1 MTLKASPSPNLNCL
15 DWEENP
21 KKIMLNWKN
30 LVKEQPELFD
40 IIIVSLDE
48 NGLIDHRKWLIG
60 QYLQSDDKTFD
71 GVVIDFDKDGKDI
84 SIKSSKVKYWC
95 NLYEGGY
102 KLPLDHKQEDLPTY
116 YGAFRKLI
124 LSYEYRFL
132 AMAKLSKTA
141 AGKVYPLDL
150 YFDGIYNR
158 SLSLIHATLTL
169 LDNKNYMAA
178 ASIVRLHLDNF
189 LRLNAA
195 WLVEKP
201 HDFVVEVMDGKPIKD
216 IKDRKGK
223 KMVDGYLADEA
234 SEDYPWVK
242 EVYKKGSGFIHFS
255 GTHIFSHQKI
265 INKDER
271 TIGTYIGKGDWDNVT
286 DKSRIE
292 VLAVMIEIS
301 DCILKLAY
309 GWARTKMQENDLE
322 NFIKNESK

>member
-1 MTLKASPSPNLNCL
+1 
-15 DWEENP
+15 
-21 KKIMLNWKN
+21 MLNWKN
-30 LVKEQPELFD
+30 LKEKQPELFD
-40 IIIVSLDE
+40 IIIIALNEDDLTNHS
-48 NGLIDHRKWLIG
+48 KWLIG
-60 QYLQSDDKTFD
+60 QYLQSDDKSFY
-71 GVVIDFDKDGKDI
+71 GVVIDFDETGQDI
-84 SIKSSKVKYWC
+84 AIKYDRIKFWSS
-95 NLYEGGY
+95 LFEGGY
-102 KLPLDHKQEDLPTY
+102 QLPPEFKEEDLPMFY
-116 YGAFRKLI
+116 EAFRKLI
-124 LSYEYRFL
+124 LPYEYRFL

-158 SLSLIHATLTL
+158 ALSLTNATLTL
-169 LDNKNYMAA
+169 LDSKNYMAA

-195 WLVEKP
+195 WLVAKP
-201 HDFVVEVMDGKPIKD
+201 HDFVLEVMGGTPINK
-216 IKDRKGK
+216 IKDRNGK
-223 KMVDGYLADEA
+223 KMLDSHLVDEA
-234 SEDYPWVK
+234 SKNYLWVK
-242 EVYKKGSGFIHFS
+242 EIYDKACGFVHFS

-265 INKDER
+265 LDKNER